1 MNLNNT
7 KILFTDLD
15 GTLLNTQKQIS
26 EHAKATILTMLD
38 AGHKLVLASGRPL
51 YSILE
56 RKEQLGLPDHGVY
69 VTAFNGALLYDC
81 EAHKLLSEQRVPI
94 DTAQALFDLAKKRKL
109 HIQTY
114 MNNTLVSIADDA
126 ELAYYTQFVPSE
138 VIISSDVTTL
148 LTEAPFKLL
157 AIDLQEPLTKRLA
170 AFRKEIQE
178 SELGTIVD
186 SAFSHDTYLEF
197 YNKNAGKGIGVINL
211 CKLLSIP
218 LENSIA
224 AGDAENDLSM
234 IEAAGVGVC
243 MQNGTSFVKERADY
257 ITSYDND
264 HDGIVE
270 IIEKFILP

>member
-1 MNLNNT
+1 MNVKNT

-15 GTLLNTQKQIS
+15 GTLLNTNKQIS
-26 EHAKATILTMLD
+26 QHTKDSILSMLD

-69 VTAFNGALLYDC
+69 VTAFNGALIYDC
-81 EAHKLLSEQRVPI
+81 EAHNILSEQRVPI
-94 DTAQALFDLAKKRKL
+94 PTAQALFDLAKKHKL

-114 MNNTLVSIADDA
+114 MHDTLVSIADDA

-138 VIISSDVTTL
+138 VIISTEVASL

-157 AIDLQEPLTKRLA
+157 AIDLKEPETKRLA
-170 AFRKEIQE
+170 AFRQEIKD
-178 SELGTIVD
+178 SELGNIVD

-197 YNKNAGKGIGVINL
+197 YNKNAGKGIGVITL
-211 CKLLSIP
+211 CKLLDIP
-218 LENSIA
+218 LANSVA

-234 IEAAGVGVC
+234 IESAGVGIC

-257 ITSYDND
+257 VTTCDND
-264 HDGIVE
+264 HDGIIE
-270 IIEKFILP
+270 IIKTFILP

>member
-1 MNLNNT
+1 MNLQDT

-15 GTLLNTQKQIS
+15 GTLLNSQKTIS
-26 EHAKATILTMLD
+26 PNAKSKILQMLD

-56 RKEQLGLPDHGVY
+56 RKEQLELPDYGVY
-69 VTAFNGALLYDC
+69 ITAFNGALLYDC
-81 EAHKLLSEQRVPI
+81 EAHQILSEQRVPI
-94 DTAQALFDLAKKRKL
+94 ETAQVLFNLAKEKQL

-114 MNNTLVSIADDA
+114 KNDTLISIADDE

-138 VIISSDVTTL
+138 VIISSDVSSL

-157 AIDLQEPLTKRLA
+157 AIDLKEPETKRLA
-170 AFRKEIQE
+170 AFRT
-178 SELGTIVD
+178 ELQNSDLGNILD

-211 CKLLSIP
+211 CKLLHIP
-218 LENSIA
+218 LKNSIA

-243 MQNGTSFVKERADY
+243 MQNGTSLVKERADY
-257 ITSYDND
+257 VTSYDND

-270 IIEKFILP
+270 IIETFIMQ

>member
-1 MNLNNT
+1 MNKTNT

-15 GTLLNTQKQIS
+15 GTLLNSQKTIS
-26 EHAKATILTMLD
+26 LHAKETIIQMLQN
-38 AGHKLVLASGRPL
+38 GHKLVLASGRPL

-69 VTAFNGALLYDC
+69 ITAFNGALLYDC
-81 EAHKLLSEQRVPI
+81 EAQQILSEQRVAI
-94 DTAQALFDLAKKRKL
+94 DTAQALFDMAKERNL

-114 MNNTLVSIADDA
+114 MNDTLISITDDE
-126 ELAYYTQFVPSE
+126 ELAYYTKFVPSE
-138 VIISSDVTTL
+138 VIIRSDVASL

-157 AIDLQEPLTKRLA
+157 AIDLHEPETKRLA
-170 AFRKEIQE
+170 AFRAEIQD
-178 SELGTIVD
+178 SYLGNILD

-211 CKLLSIP
+211 CKLLNIP

-243 MQNGTSFVKERADY
+243 MQNGTSYVKERADY
-257 ITSYDND
+257 VTVNDND

-270 IIEKFILP
+270 IIEKFI

>member
-1 MNLNNT
+1 MSKNNAR
-7 KILFTDLD
+7 ILFTDLD
-15 GTLLNTQKQIS
+15 GTLLNSQKNIS
-26 EHAKATILTMLD
+26 AHAKKTIIQMLQQ
-38 AGHKLVLASGRPL
+38 GHKLVLASGRPL

-56 RKEQLGLPDHGVY
+56 RKAQLGLPNHGVY

-81 EAHKLLSEQRVPI
+81 EAQQILSEQRVPI
-94 DTAQALFDLAKKRKL
+94 DAAHTLFDMAKERNL

-114 MNNTLVSIADDA
+114 MNDTLVSIADDE
-126 ELAYYTQFVPSE
+126 ELAYYTKFVPSE
-138 VIISSDVTTL
+138 VIISTDVASL

-157 AIDLQEPLTKRLA
+157 AIDLKEPETKQLA
-170 AFRKEIQE
+170 MFRAEIQA
-178 SELGTIVD
+178 SSLNDVLD

-211 CKLLSIP
+211 CKLLDIP

-243 MQNGTSFVKERADY
+243 MQNGTSYVKERADY
-257 ITSYDND
+257 VTTCDND

-270 IIEKFILP
+270 IIEKFILI

>member
-1 MNLNNT
+1 MDLQDT

-15 GTLLNTQKQIS
+15 GTLLNSQKNIS
-26 EHAKATILTMLD
+26 QNARTNILQMLQ

-69 VTAFNGALLYDC
+69 ITAFNGALLYDC
-81 EAHKLLSEQRVPI
+81 EAHQILSEQRVPI
-94 DTAQALFDLAKKRKL
+94 DTTQELFNLAKKQNL

-114 MNNTLVSIADDA
+114 MNDTLVSIADDE

-138 VIISSDVTTL
+138 VIISADVASL

-157 AIDLQEPLTKRLA
+157 AIDLNEPETKRLA
-170 AFRKEIQE
+170 AFRQEIKD
-178 SELGTIVD
+178 SELGNIVD

-211 CKLLSIP
+211 CKLLDIP
-218 LENSIA
+218 LANSVA

-234 IEAAGVGVC
+234 IESAGVGIC

-257 ITSYDND
+257 VTTCDND

-270 IIEKFILP
+270 IIETFIMC